1 MISSKMSCLS
11 TSEHTWGR
19 RKEEDEM
26 VFEIL
31 RENVRESRRECV
43 CVYQRLIEKGRKRT
57 MTDRQTDRE
66 TD

>member
-26 VFEIL
+26 VFEVL
-31 RENVRESRRECV
+31 RENVRESKRCVVRSQKRVYVCV
-43 CVYQRLIEKGRKRT
+43 CVCVPEV
-57 MTDRQTDRE
+57 DRE
-66 TD
+66 G